1 MLVGRRPEQTRIVE
15 LLSGARRGKSGGLLL
30 RGEAG
35 IGKSAL
41 LEFAR
46 GRARGMTVLHVR
58 GAESERELPFAAL
71 AELIAPIV
79 DRIEAVP
86 TRQADALRAALA
98 LGSEA
103 RGERFAVFTATL
115 SLLAAAAEDTPQLLL
130 VDDAHWLDEAS
141 AGAVAFVARRLEAE
155 GIALLLA
162 ARLDEI
168 DAFRGVVPEIVVGG
182 LDAAAGR
189 DLLSA
194 RGHDLPDD
202 IVSRLVEATGGNPLA
217 MLETAGSAAELE
229 LAEGGSI
236 PVLLPEGSV
245 IERAFSRRVASLP
258 EPTRRALALLAIG
271 ERESPA
277 TLDAALVA
285 VGLSVRDLEPAEA
298 IGVIRLVGGALA
310 FTHPLTR
317 AAAYNAVTA
326 AARRDA
332 HRALAR
338 ELPAAAQAAR
348 AWHLAAAAIGP
359 DAEAATALEG
369 AANAARHRGG
379 TVEAASAF
387 ARAATLEPDAGRR
400 LRLLREAA
408 VDFQAVGKLDRSL
421 QLLDEA
427 LRLCDDDPSLRAELQ
442 HLRGRALMWV
452 GSPAETLALW
462 LDEAARVETADPARA
477 ASMYAEAGII
487 ATMTG
492 DVHDIVDICERAVA
506 LAGRVGSIA
515 ELGATAVLSNGLIL
529 QGRARKALPMLERCR
544 EAFESADPLAAHAV
558 LVQPIGHG
566 GIWLERYDEARQVLE
581 RVIGAARA
589 SSAGGLLPF
598 PLACLSELEFRTGRW
613 TSAYAN
619 AAESVRLADELGQAN
634 ELCFSLVNLAAVE
647 AGQGRDVEC
656 RAHVER
662 ARAGA
667 LELGAGSVVVYC
679 GWVLG
684 LLELGLGRLQ
694 AACDELER
702 LAALVESYALR
713 EPGVVWWRADFIE
726 TLIRLKRTDD
736 AERQLVQLER
746 EARVTGRAWAH
757 VAAARCR
764 GLLAPA
770 ADVEQ
775 IFTRALHR
783 HRTLDAPF
791 ERARTELCLGE
802 RRRRGRHRQAAREAL
817 EAALET
823 FERLGAAPWAEHAR
837 AELRACGVKSESDP
851 ERKEALTPQEL
862 QVALL
867 VARGATNREAAA
879 ALFVSPKTIEFHL
892 ANVYRKLGL
901 GSRTQLVRALLVDEG
916 VASSD
921 P

>member
-1 MLVGRRPEQTRIVE
+1 MLVGRRPEQTRIVD
-15 LLSGARRGKSGGLLL
+15 LLREARRGKSGALLL

-46 GRARGMTVLHVR
+46 AQARGMTVLDVR

-71 AELIAPIV
+71 AALIAPV
-79 DRIEAVP
+79 VHRIEAIP
-86 TRQADALRAALA
+86 ARQAEALRAALA
-98 LGSEA
+98 LGAGAE
-103 RGERFAVFTATL
+103 GERFAVFTATL
-115 SLLAAAAEDTPQLLL
+115 SLLAAAAEDAPALVL
-130 VDDAHWLDEAS
+130 VDDAHWLDDAS
-141 AGAVAFVARRLEAE
+141 AGALAFVARRLEAE
-155 GIALLLA
+155 GIALMLA
-162 ARLDEI
+162 ARLDEL
-168 DAFRGVVPEIVVGG
+168 DAFHGHGAEIVVGG

-189 DLLSA
+189 DLLAA
-194 RGHDLPDD
+194 RGHNLPDD
-202 IVSRLVEATGGNPLA
+202 IVRRLVEATGGNPLA
-217 MLETAGSAAELE
+217 LLETAGSAAELE
-229 LAEGGSI
+229 LAAAGSI
-236 PVLLPEGSV
+236 PVLLPPGSV
-245 IERAFSRRVASLP
+245 VERAFSRRVAALP
-258 EPTRRALALLAIG
+258 EPTRRALALVALG
-271 ERESPA
+271 EREAPA
-277 TLDAALVA
+277 TLGAALA
-285 VGLSVRDLEPAEA
+285 ALGLSVDDLEPAESAGVVRFDGAA
-298 IGVIRLVGGALA
+298 IA

-317 AAAYNAVTA
+317 AAAYNAVPA

-332 HRALAR
+332 HRALAS

-348 AWHLAAAAIGP
+348 AWHLAAAAVGP
-359 DAEAATALEG
+359 DAQAATALE
-369 AANAARHRGG
+369 AAAKAARRRGG
-379 TVEAASAF
+379 TAEAASAF
-387 ARAATLEPDAGRR
+387 ARAATLEVDDRRR
-400 LRLLREAA
+400 LGLLREAA
-408 VDFQAVGKLDRSL
+408 IDFQAVGKLDRSL

-427 LRLCDDDPSLRAELQ
+427 LLLCGDDASLRAELQ

-462 LDEAARVETADPARA
+462 LAEAARVETADPTRA
-477 ASMYAEAGII
+477 AAMYAEAGII

-492 DVHDIVDICERAVA
+492 DVRDIVDICERAVA
-506 LAGRVGSIA
+506 LAGRAGSA
-515 ELGATAVLSNGLIL
+515 AQLGATAVLSNGLIL
-529 QGRARKALPMLERCR
+529 QGRARQALPMLERCR
-544 EAFESADPLAAHAV
+544 EAFEHADPLAAHAV
-558 LVQPIGHG
+558 LVQPIAHG
-566 GIWLERYDEARQVLE
+566 GTWLERYDEARDVLE

-598 PLACLSELEFRTGRW
+598 PLACLSELDFRTGRW
-613 TSAYAN
+613 ASAYAN
-619 AAESVRLADELGQAN
+619 AAESVRLAEELGQAN

-647 AGQGRDVEC
+647 AAQGREAEC

-662 ARAGA
+662 ARTGA
-667 LELGAGSVVVYC
+667 LALGAGSVVVYC

-726 TLIRLKRTDD
+726 TLIRLKRTDE
-736 AERQLVQLER
+736 AERQLAQLER
-746 EARVTGRAWAH
+746 EARVTGRTWAH
-757 VAAARCR
+757 AAAARCR
-764 GLLAPA
+764 GLLAPPD
-770 ADVEQ
+770 DVEHV
-775 IFTRALHR
+775 FARAMRR

-802 RRRRGRHRQAAREAL
+802 RRRRGRQRRAAREAL
-817 EAALET
+817 ESALAT
-823 FERLGAAPWAEHAR
+823 FERLGAAPWAERAR

-851 ERKEALTPQEL
+851 DRKAALTPQEL

-901 GSRTQLVRALLVDEG
+901 GSRTQLVRALLVDGE
-916 VASSD
+916 VASPD
-921 P
+921 Q